1 MLNDLKNQ
9 LNEQQL
15 KLHAQVIEQAGL
27 LCVMQIDQEQDFAL
41 ASPIADMLILA
52 GKQMYNPDLLALIG
66 SVNLPVLLERNT
78 MASIDDWLQAADT
91 VLSHG
96 NQQLGLCESGVRSFT
111 HPEQLGLDLAG
122 LVEVKSR
129 SHLPVIV
136 NTSFSID
143 PTRLATH
150 ANAVKQLNA
159 DGIIL
164 LKQDGVSQ
172 ADLIHSLYQT

>member
-1 MLNDLKNQ
+1 
-9 LNEQQL
+9 
-15 KLHAQVIEQAGL
+15 
-27 LCVMQIDQEQDFAL
+27 
-41 ASPIADMLILA
+41 
-52 GKQMYNPDLLALIG
+52 
-66 SVNLPVLLERNT
+66 

-111 HPEQLGLDLAG
+111 HPEQLSLDLAG

-136 NTSFSID
+136 NTSFSINAA
-143 PTRLATH
+143 LLNTH

-164 LKQDGVSQ
+164 LHQDGVSQ
-172 ADLIHSLYQT
+172 AEIIHGLYQAK